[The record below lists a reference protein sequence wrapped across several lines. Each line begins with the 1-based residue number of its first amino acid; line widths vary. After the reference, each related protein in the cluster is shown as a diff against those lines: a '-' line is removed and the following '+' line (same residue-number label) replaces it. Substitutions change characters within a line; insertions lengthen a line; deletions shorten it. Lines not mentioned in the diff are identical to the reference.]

1 MKRRLTR
8 IGNSWGLII
17 PKEVL
22 DLLEIEPP
30 DVDVQLVGNTL
41 VVSPPDIS
49 PEEVEASLAYIAS
62 KNERAEAYRR
72 LAN

>member
-1 MKRRLTR
+1 MKRRLTK
-8 IGNSWGLII
+8 IGNSWGLIL

-30 DVDVQLVGNTL
+30 EVEVQLVGNNL

-49 PEEVEASLAYIAS
+49 SEEVEASLAYIAS
-62 KNERAEAYRR
+62 KNARADVYRR
-72 LAN
+72 LA